1 MATAARLTDWG
12 DPTGSRAVW
21 PLRGKKMSN
30 KRSFKFKKHFAALG
44 RGESGQALTEYAL
57 ILALVSLVGLGLS
70 PLGQTLAQMI
80 NDIAVAI

>member
-1 MATAARLTDWG
+1 MFTK
-12 DPTGSRAVW
+12 RA
-21 PLRGKKMSN
+21 LKL
-30 KRSFKFKKHFAALG
+30 KKHFAALA
-44 RGESGQALTEYAL
+44 RSEAGQALTEYAL